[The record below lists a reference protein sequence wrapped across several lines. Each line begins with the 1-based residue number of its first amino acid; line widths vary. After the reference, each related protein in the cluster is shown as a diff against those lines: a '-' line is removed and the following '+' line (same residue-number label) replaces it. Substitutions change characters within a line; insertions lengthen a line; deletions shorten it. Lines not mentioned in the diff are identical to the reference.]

1 MARKPDRRPTR
12 SLFRSAVSQHTS
24 GDQVSGD
31 PQEID
36 LSDVDTGT
44 SETTLTE
51 AQQLGQ
57 ESGPVD
63 LSKVDLTP
71 KKTPRLGGKS
81 REQLAAEMR
90 RDELDT
96 QLYLRADSRAKK
108 IRSRAEF
115 QPGPGFYT
123 PAADPSKHGDDLRA
137 LKEGKGTLNRM
148 TATAGFNHVTST
160 LKEITDF
167 VNNIPSILK
176 AKADAHEK
184 AANEL
189 EKLYPDHPD
198 VAYHRSEAANI
209 RGLLPGG
216 PDVRNNL
223 REVRDNP
230 GSDIA
235 GGISQDSSRSLERL
249 LMPIKNKLV
258 EAGSHVAVIPTT
270 EKEAAAGLGTR
281 GKLNENSKRSH
292 SAIKEAHGTLASLH
306 KMIRESFGTYGIGPT
321 TSSAYMDLQGQRVTN
336 LQDKPGKPDVSKYQD
351 VRDDLEPGAEGRLSR
366 PGHIW
371 GDHKTMAGR
380 KTGEREQIP
389 ISEES
394 LNMLKARSGGQAKLH
409 ITRMGSIIN
418 SGKSPE
424 EKSAETVEK
433 GETNLFNYSADAE
446 EQRRIQ
452 ARAAGRTIISDGEE
466 VEFAA
471 GGGPKTT
478 KRDGNKT
485 RVAAVDPRK
494 VTVVGTNKGA
504 VQQVAAGRAAV
515 NETEGHIKTGVR
527 ALIDG
532 KPIPAE
538 VVAHIESLPNK
549 NGEQEQVA
557 QTIFDRHQAHQDA
570 VEGAIKDL
578 NIKDG
583 KATGKI
589 SREHREVFK
598 REGTNPVDIVKLAKG
613 A

>member
-1 MARKPDRRPTR
+1 MARKSDRRPTR

-24 GDQVSGD
+24 GDQVSGE

-36 LSDVDTGT
+36 LSGVDLGT
-44 SETTLTE
+44 TESSLTE

-57 ESGPVD
+57 ADGPVD

-71 KKTPRLGGKS
+71 TPKKSRLGGKS

-96 QLYLRADSRAKK
+96 ELYLRADSRAKK

-137 LKEGKGTLNRM
+137 LKAGKGTLTRM
-148 TATAGFNHVTST
+148 TATAGFSHVTNT
-160 LKEITDF
+160 LKEINDF
-167 VNNIPSILK
+167 VNNIPNLLK

-189 EKLYPDHPD
+189 EKLYPDHPE
-198 VAYHRSEAANI
+198 VAKHRSEAANI
-209 RGLLPGG
+209 RGLLPGA

-223 REVRDNP
+223 REARDN
-230 GSDIA
+230 GSDISD
-235 GGISQDSSRSLERL
+235 GITQDSSRTLERL

-292 SAIKEAHGTLASLH
+292 SAIKKAHGTLASLH
-306 KMIRESFGTYGIGPT
+306 QMIRKSFETYGIGPT

-366 PGHIW
+366 PGHLW
-371 GDHKTMAGR
+371 GDHKTVAGR

-394 LNMLKARSGGQAKLH
+394 IKMLQERSGGQAKLH
-409 ITRMGSIIN
+409 ITRMRSIIN

-424 EKSAETVEK
+424 EKSSETAEK
-433 GETNLFNYSADAE
+433 GETNLFNYSPEAEAD
-446 EQRRIQ
+446 RLVKV
-452 ARAAGRTIISDGEE
+452 RAAGRTIISDGKE
-466 VEFAA
+466 VEFAPA
-471 GGGPKTT
+471 GGPRTQ
-478 KRDGNKT
+478 RREGNK
-485 RVAAVDPRK
+485 VKSVSVDPRK

-504 VQQVAAGRAAV
+504 VQQVAASRAGV
-515 NETEGHIKTGVR
+515 TETEGHIKTGVR

-532 KPIPAE
+532 KPIPTE
-538 VVAHIESLPNK
+538 VIAHIESLPNK

-570 VEGAIKDL
+570 VAGAIKDV
-578 NIKDG
+578 